1 MAAAAAA
8 ECEWAGKSEG
18 VAVVGKSGSGRTSQG
33 SAQPQLIYIPSR
45 RKVGR
50 GWMGGGGEWVGMPV
64 EEKKNHILQLQNSSS
79 RLTAQRVTAVHSV
92 DQCVLSTGA
101 YWTCSLM

>member
-50 GWMGGGGEWVGMPV
+50 GWMGGGRGVSRNACGG
-64 EEKKNHILQLQNSSS
+64 EEKPYF
-79 RLTAQRVTAVHSV
+79 TAAEQ
-92 DQCVLSTGA
+92 
-101 YWTCSLM
+101 